1 ADRRL
6 FKSGIHWDAH
16 RIGWAVSG
24 AFALAATI
32 VTIVSVGR
40 HARNYHVPNEQRQI
54 IRILYMP
61 LVYAI
66 ISWFSYR
73 FFRAYTSRL
82 RLGYLFCS
90 IVYEAITISA
100 FMLLIIQYVASTS
113 SGKTAEGALARK
125 DKEKLPIPFCCWR
138 YRPTKSYFMYT
149 IKWSVLQYVIIR
161 PTVSIIGIICE
172 ALHILCQSSWSYKHP
187 SVYLTAVDFVSI
199 SIALYGLILFYDLMT
214 AVDFVSISIAL
225 YGLILFYDLTKQE
238 LNGKRPLA
246 KFLTIK
252 LIVMCTFYQ
261 EFVFDALQNH
271 GIIKE
276 TEYWTGSNIADGLNA
291 LAITIE
297 MVLFAFFM
305 MWAYPVSEYVRPE
318 LPKTAAK
325 RAIFDSLNFGDFVAE
340 IWGSLKFFYDYAVG
354 KPHTR
359 GVLKHET
366 ADFGEAFGV
375 HNSSGNLRTR
385 GGSVANAADPEAARP
400 FFANQPNASRPSN
413 LGGAR
418 HVRTPESEVGGETY
432 GMRPLPPQMF
442 SAGANGRP
450 LA

>member
-1 ADRRL
+1 MVATCESENTEAVDQSS
-6 FKSGIHWDAH
+6 FWDESGIHWDAH

-24 AFALAATI
+24 AFALAAVI
-32 VTIVSVGR
+32 ITIVSVGR
-40 HARNYHVPNEQRQI
+40 HARHYYVPNEQRQI

-66 ISWFSYR
+66 ISWLSYR
-73 FFRAYTSRL
+73 FFRAYTYYS
-82 RLGYLFCS
+82 FVV
-90 IVYEAITISA
+90 IIYEAITISA

-125 DKEKLPIPFCCWR
+125 DKDKLPIPFCCWR
-138 YRPTKSYFMYT
+138 YRPTKAYFMYT

-161 PTVSIIGIICE
+161 PSVSIIGIICE

-199 SIALYGLILFYDLMT
+199 SIALYGLILFYDL
-214 AVDFVSISIAL
+214 
-225 YGLILFYDLTKQE
+225 TKQE
-238 LNGKRPLA
+238 LKGRRPLA

-271 GIIKE
+271 GIIKA

-305 MWAYPVSEYVRPE
+305 MWAYPVSEYIRPE
-318 LPKTAAK
+318 LSKTPVK
-325 RAIFDSLNFGDFVAE
+325 QAIIDSLNFSDFVAE

-359 GVLKHET
+359 GIIKHET
-366 ADFGEAFGV
+366 PDFGEAFGV
-375 HNSSGNLRTR
+375 HNASGNLRTR
-385 GGSVANAADPEAARP
+385 GGSVANAA
-400 FFANQPNASRPSN
+400 
-413 LGGAR
+413 
-418 HVRTPESEVGGETY
+418 
-432 GMRPLPPQMF
+432 
-442 SAGANGRP
+442 
-450 LA
+450 

>member
-1 ADRRL
+1 MAATCESENTEAIDQSS
-6 FKSGIHWDAH
+6 FWDENGIHWDAH

-24 AFALAATI
+24 AFALAAI
-32 VTIVSVGR
+32 MVTVVSVGR
-40 HARNYHVPNEQRQI
+40 HARHYHVPTEQRQI

-66 ISWFSYR
+66 VSWFSYR
-73 FFRAYTSRL
+73 FFRAYTYYSL
-82 RLGYLFCS
+82 VV
-90 IVYEAITISA
+90 IIYEAITISA

-138 YRPTKSYFMYT
+138 YRPTKAYFMYT

-161 PTVSIIGIICE
+161 PLVSIIGIICE

-199 SIALYGLILFYDLMT
+199 S
-214 AVDFVSISIAL
+214 VAL

-238 LNGKRPLA
+238 LNGRRPLA

-271 GIIKE
+271 GIIKA

-291 LAITIE
+291 FAITIE

-305 MWAYPVSEYVRPE
+305 MWAYPISEYIRPE
-318 LPKTAAK
+318 LPKTSAK
-325 RAIFDSLNFGDFVAE
+325 RAIIDSLNFGDFVAE

-354 KPHTR
+354 KSHTR
-359 GVLKHET
+359 GVIKHD
-366 ADFGEAFGV
+366 APDFGEAFGV
-375 HNSSGNLRTR
+375 YNASGNLRTR
-385 GGSVANAADPEAARP
+385 GGSVANVADPEAVQP

-418 HVRTPESEVGGETY
+418 HVRTPESGGSGETY
-432 GMRPLPPQMF
+432 GMRPLPPQMV
-442 SAGANGRP
+442 SADANGRSF
-450 LA
+450 A